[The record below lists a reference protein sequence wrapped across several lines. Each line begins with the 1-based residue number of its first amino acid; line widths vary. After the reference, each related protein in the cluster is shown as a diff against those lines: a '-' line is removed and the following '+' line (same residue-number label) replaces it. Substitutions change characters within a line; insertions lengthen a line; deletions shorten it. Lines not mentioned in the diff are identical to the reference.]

1 MPTGY
6 TADLVNGTMNTVE
19 EYAKLCMRAFGA
31 TLHMRDEPLD
41 KQYKPSE
48 PSTYHL
54 DAMNDAKKD
63 IERLQ
68 STPIEEIKAGIL
80 ERAEKSLKDAIERKI
95 NKMELKVK
103 LESMLVEIEKLQLDN
118 RYKEF
123 KNFMRSQITQT
134 IDWDCNLKYCEN
146 DIQSAKE
153 TLNNVD
159 AEKYIQDELI
169 RLNEMIA
176 YHTDKYKADVKQ
188 CDEANEWVSDLLNI
202 LKKKH

>member
-6 TADLVNGTMNTVE
+6 TADLVDGKMNTVE

-41 KQYKPSE
+41 KQYEPSE

-176 YHTDKYKADVKQ
+176 YHTDKYKEDVKQ

>member
-6 TADLVNGTMNTVE
+6 TADLVDGKMNTVE

-54 DAMNDAKKD
+54 DAINDVKKD

-68 STPIEEIKAGIL
+68 SAPIEEIKAGIL

-95 NKMELKVK
+95 KKMELKVK
-103 LESMLVEIEKLQLDN
+103 LESMLVEIEKLQLDD

-134 IDWDCNLKYCEN
+134 IEWDCNVKYCEN
-146 DIQSAKE
+146 DIQSAE
-153 TLNNVD
+153 ATLKNINV
-159 AEKYIQDELI
+159 EKYIQDELI
-169 RLNEMIA
+169 RLNEMIT
-176 YHTDKYKADVKQ
+176 YHRDKYEKEVKS
-188 CDEANEWVSDLLNI
+188 CHEANVWVSDLLFAL
-202 LKKKH
+202 LKTH

>member
-6 TADLVNGTMNTVE
+6 TADLVDGKINTVE

-41 KQYKPSE
+41 KQYTTSE

-54 DAMNDAKKD
+54 DAINDVKKD

-95 NKMELKVK
+95 K
-103 LESMLVEIEKLQLDN
+103 
-118 RYKEF
+118 
-123 KNFMRSQITQT
+123 KNGIKGKT
-134 IDWDCNLKYCEN
+134 
-146 DIQSAKE
+146 
-153 TLNNVD
+153 
-159 AEKYIQDELI
+159 
-169 RLNEMIA
+169 
-176 YHTDKYKADVKQ
+176 
-188 CDEANEWVSDLLNI
+188 
-202 LKKKH
+202 